1 MLTTKVPVRKLVVAG
16 LIIDYANTQVL
27 LTQRRADQS
36 FGLEWEFPGGKV
48 EPGEAP
54 ADALGRELQEE
65 IGVAVEVGGI
75 WDVLFHRHAEFDLCM
90 LVYQCK
96 IVAGLP
102 QPLQVQDLRWLRC
115 SELAD
120 VGIMAADAPL
130 VDRLVREGIPTW
142 RSVIGPNH

>member
-1 MLTTKVPVRKLVVAG
+1 MQTTKVPVRKLVVAG
-16 LIIDYANTQVL
+16 LILDHANNQVL

-54 ADALGRELQEE
+54 TDALARELYEE
-65 IGVAVEVGGI
+65 IGVTVEVGGI
-75 WDVLFHRHAEFDLCM
+75 WEVLFHRHAEFDLCM
-90 LVYQCK
+90 LIYQCR
-96 IVAGLP
+96 ITGGQP
-102 QPLQVQDLRWLRC
+102 QAVQVQALRWLRC
-115 SELAD
+115 SELPG

-130 VDRLVREGIPTW
+130 VDRLVHEGIPPW